1 MDYGKE
7 IEAGKTKD
15 TCRLRQIREQVHE
28 EVGRSRKAGEMV
40 EEGRNRQEETER
52 DAHREACRGRA
63 TEMEPDRANNV
74 EVGR

>member
-28 EVGRSRKAGEMV
+28 EVGRSRKAGEI
-40 EEGRNRQEETER
+40 NF
-52 DAHREACRGRA
+52 D
-63 TEMEPDRANNV
+63 
-74 EVGR
+74 VGVAIVGGG